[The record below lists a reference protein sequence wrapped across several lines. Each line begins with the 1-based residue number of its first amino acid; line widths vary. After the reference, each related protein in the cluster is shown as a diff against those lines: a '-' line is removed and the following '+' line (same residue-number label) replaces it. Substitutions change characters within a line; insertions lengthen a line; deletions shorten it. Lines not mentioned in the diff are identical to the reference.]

1 MHSRSRPGKSL
12 RPKGVKPLK
21 LTTLTHFQLFFER
34 PRAPQ
39 KQSKWKPEWSVWALK
54 ITKIQKQE
62 HSKKQLPHETAKSVF
77 LDTGGG
83 GIERP
88 FFIKNHNHPR
98 NRPYGAPGVQNDRPG
113 LKNNRPGLKNDRKFD
128 NFAYKNQDSC
138 SQANKEIRA
147 N

>member
-1 MHSRSRPGKSL
+1 MPYYSGKRF

-39 KQSKWKPEWSVWALK
+39 KESKLKPECSVWALK
-54 ITKIQKQE
+54 ITRIQKQE
-62 HSKKQLPHETAKSVF
+62 HSKKQLPHETAKTVF
-77 LDTGGG
+77 LDTGGRV
-83 GIERP
+83 IERP

-98 NRPYGAPGVQNDRPG
+98 NRPYKPPSLRNDRPGLKNDRPG
-113 LKNNRPGLKNDRKFD
+113 LKNNRKFD
-128 NFAYKNQDSC
+128 NFADKNQDSC